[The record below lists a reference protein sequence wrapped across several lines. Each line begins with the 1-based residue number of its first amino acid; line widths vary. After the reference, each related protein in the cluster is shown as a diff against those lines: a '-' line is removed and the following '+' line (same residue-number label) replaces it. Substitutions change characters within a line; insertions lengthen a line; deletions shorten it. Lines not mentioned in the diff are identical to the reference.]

1 MQSKSRPFD
10 DISNLLTNAAG
21 AIKGVG
27 DEVKAMG
34 RSQAEK
40 LIADMDLV
48 SRDEFEVLKARL
60 DAALAEIDVL
70 KGGKPKKPA
79 AKKTTAKK
87 TTAKKTTARKTTAKK
102 AAPKKAAAKKA
113 TAKRKTTKKKTS
125 AKK

>member
-79 AKKTTAKK
+79 AKKTTAR
-87 TTAKKTTARKTTAKK
+87 KTTARK
-102 AAPKKAAAKKA
+102 AAPKKPAAKKT
-113 TAKRKTTKKKTS
+113 TAKRKTTKKKTA

>member
-60 DAALAEIDVL
+60 DAALAEIEVL

-79 AKKTTAKK
+79 AKKTT
-87 TTAKKTTARKTTAKK
+87 TKK
-102 AAPKKAAAKKA
+102 AAPKKPAAKKA
-113 TAKRKTTKKKTS
+113 TAKRKTTKKKTA

>member
-60 DAALAEIDVL
+60 DAALAEIEGL

-79 AKKTTAKK
+79 AKKAAARK
-87 TTAKKTTARKTTAKK
+87 TTGRKTTAKK
-102 AAPKKAAAKKA
+102 AATKKPAAKKA

>member
-1 MQSKSRPFD
+1 MTMQSKSRPFD

-60 DAALAEIDVL
+60 DAALAEIEVL

-87 TTAKKTTARKTTAKK
+87 TTGRKTTAKK
-102 AAPKKAAAKKA
+102 AAPKKPAAKKA

>member
-1 MQSKSRPFD
+1 MTMQSKSRPFD

-60 DAALAEIDVL
+60 DAALAEIEVL

-79 AKKTTAKK
+79 
-87 TTAKKTTARKTTAKK
+87 ARKTTAKK
-102 AAPKKAAAKKA
+102 AAPKKPAAKKA
-113 TAKRKTTKKKTS
+113 TAKRKTTKKKTA

>member
-1 MQSKSRPFD
+1 MTMQSKSRPFD

-48 SRDEFEVLKARL
+48 NRDEFEVLKARL
-60 DAALAEIDVL
+60 DAALAEIEVL

-79 AKKTTAKK
+79 AKKTT
-87 TTAKKTTARKTTAKK
+87 TKK
-102 AAPKKAAAKKA
+102 AAPKKPAAKKA
-113 TAKRKTTKKKTS
+113 TAKRKTTKKKTA

>member
-1 MQSKSRPFD
+1 MTMQSKSRPFD

-60 DAALAEIDVL
+60 DAALAEIEVL

-79 AKKTTAKK
+79 AKK

-102 AAPKKAAAKKA
+102 AAPKKPAAKKA
-113 TAKRKTTKKKTS
+113 TAKRKTAKKKTS